1 MMNFHSDEAIR
12 VLKALDT
19 EYETV
24 EDQLPAGPDW
34 SLLPFLLSEG
44 TVSQVW
50 LVPPCKEPAYP
61 NGLKAYIITSLGKEI
76 LYAADQKAKKEA
88 KQNSKEKRRAFWS
101 AIKFWVGLIFG
112 WLLGGFTPQ
121 QVFEWIGSLF
131 H

>member
-24 EDQLPAGPDW
+24 EERLPAGPDW

-88 KQNSKEKRRAFWS
+88 KKNAKEKWRFFWS
-101 AIKFWVGLIFG
+101 ETKFWIGLVLG
-112 WLLGGFTPQ
+112 WLLGSFAPEEVYQ
-121 QVFEWIGSLF
+121 WIAEF
-131 H
+131 FQ